1 MKKYLPN
8 FITVLN
14 LLSGCMALLAV
25 FNDNLVQASWWIILA
40 AIFDLLDGLIARLFN
55 TVSDIGKQLDS
66 LADVV
71 SFGVAPGFIL
81 FTLINTA
88 LETAYPENGS
98 FQYIPYAGFLI
109 PVFAAIRLAKFNVEP
124 DQTYNFK
131 GLPTP
136 AVALFILSLPITLN
150 CDLVVIPWLNSM
162 IANPWVLAGLA
173 VVLSALM
180 VSPLPLFSLKFRSIY
195 WKHNRA
201 RFILIV
207 FSLILF
213 FSVRFASVPFIIL
226 AYIILSLLKLNEEEG
241 AGRDDTGS

>member
-1 MKKYLPN
+1 MKKHLPN

-25 FNDNLVQASWWIILA
+25 FNDNLVQASWWVILA

-55 TVSDIGKQLDS
+55 AVSDIGKQLDS

-71 SFGVAPGFIL
+71 SFGVAPAFIL
-81 FTLINTA
+81 FNMINTSAA
-88 LETAYPENGS
+88 LVVPGHGDLHFLS
-98 FQYIPYAGFLI
+98 YAAFLI
-109 PVFAAIRLAKFNVEP
+109 PVFAAIRLAKFNIDT

-136 AVALFILSLPITLN
+136 AVALFILSLPIIMN

-162 IANPWVLAGLA
+162 IASPWVLAGLA

-180 VSPLPLFSLKFRSIY
+180 LSPLPLFSLKFRSIY
-195 WKHNRA
+195 WKYNRA

-213 FSVRFASVPFIIL
+213 FLIRFASVPFIML

-241 AGRDDTGS
+241 TGTDTGS

>member
-1 MKKYLPN
+1 MKKHLPN

-40 AIFDLLDGLIARLFN
+40 AVFDLFDGLIARLFN

-81 FTLINTA
+81 FSMINTA
-88 LETAYPENGS
+88 TALVSPGYGELNLLS
-98 FQYIPYAGFLI
+98 YAAFLI
-109 PVFAAIRLAKFNVEP
+109 PVFAAIRLAKFNIDT
-124 DQTYNFK
+124 DQSYNFK

-136 AVALFILSLPITLN
+136 AVALFILSLPLIMK

-213 FSVRFASVPFIIL
+213 FSIRFASVPFIIL
-226 AYIILSLLKLNEEEG
+226 LYIILSLLKLNVEEV
-241 AGRDDTGS
+241 ADTDTGS

>member
-1 MKKYLPN
+1 MKKHLPN

-81 FTLINTA
+81 FTLINAT
-88 LETAYPENGS
+88 LETAYPGS
-98 FQYIPYAGFLI
+98 GIFQYLPYAGFLI
-109 PVFAAIRLAKFNVEP
+109 PVFAALRLAKFNIDT
-124 DQTYNFK
+124 DQRYNFK

-136 AVALFILSLPITLN
+136 AVALLILSLPLIMN
-150 CDLVVIPWLNSM
+150 CDFVVIPWLNSM

-173 VVLSALM
+173 IVLAALM

-207 FSLILF
+207 ISLILF
-213 FSVRFASVPFIIL
+213 FSIRFASVPFIIL
-226 AYIILSLLKLNEEEG
+226 LYIILSLLKLNVEEEL
-241 AGRDDTGS
+241 